1 MATTKM
7 TRQWDRWA
15 GTVEDIDQATR
26 LALDILG
33 QRSRTDP
40 PCQIEIAFPQRVTNA
55 ESPDALQTEIDI
67 RDLALI
73 RSIRINV
80 GAKRGLRATIH
91 IERDPPALT
100 VEVVGEDRTRVEGL
114 VSQLEEVLQRGRQRP
129 GSNNAIPGIA
139 FLSCFS
145 IVLLSVF
152 LLRAFR
158 TTSSQIGIDT
168 PAEYAWLFLT
178 LFAAIGSIFAI
189 LWLLPPLQLLRP
201 GEPTRLRR
209 FRLAVMA
216 FVGSLIV
223 SIAATVIYETMT

>member
-80 GAKRGLRATIH
+80 GAKRGPRATIH
-91 IERDPPALT
+91 VER
-100 VEVVGEDRTRVEGL
+100 
-114 VSQLEEVLQRGRQRP
+114 
-129 GSNNAIPGIA
+129 
-139 FLSCFS
+139 
-145 IVLLSVF
+145 
-152 LLRAFR
+152 
-158 TTSSQIGIDT
+158 
-168 PAEYAWLFLT
+168 
-178 LFAAIGSIFAI
+178 
-189 LWLLPPLQLLRP
+189 
-201 GEPTRLRR
+201 
-209 FRLAVMA
+209 
-216 FVGSLIV
+216 
-223 SIAATVIYETMT
+223 

>member
-1 MATTKM
+1 M
-7 TRQWDRWA
+7 TRQWERWA
-15 GTVEDIDQATR
+15 GTVQELERATWLAIDVLSQ
-26 LALDILG
+26 G
-33 QRSRTDP
+33 SRTEP
-40 PCQIEIAFPQRVTNA
+40 LCQIEIAFPQRVTNA

-91 IERDPPALT
+91 VERYPPVLT

-114 VSQLEEVLQRGRQRP
+114 ISQLEDVLRRGRQRP
-129 GSNNAIPGIA
+129 RSSDAIFG
-139 FLSCFS
+139 LVLLVSVS
-145 IVLLSVF
+145 IVFLGVF
-152 LLRAFR
+152 LWGAFHP
-158 TTSSQIGIDT
+158 TGSQGIET
-168 PAEYAWLFLT
+168 PAEGVWFLLT
-178 LFAAIGSIFAI
+178 LFVALGSSLAIF
-189 LWLLPPLQLLRP
+189 WLLPGLQLLRP

-223 SIAATVIYETMT
+223 SIVATVIYEAVT

>member
-1 MATTKM
+1 M
-7 TRQWDRWA
+7 A

-55 ESPDALQTEIDI
+55 DSPDALQTEIDI

-91 IERDPPALT
+91 VERNPPVLT

-114 VSQLEEVLQRGRQRP
+114 ISQLEDVLRRGRQRP
-129 GSNNAIPGIA
+129 GSSNVIGGVGI
-139 FLSCFS
+139 FLCFS
-145 IVLLSVF
+145 IVFISVSIW
-152 LLRAFR
+152 RAVE
-158 TTSSQIGIDT
+158 SGSEIVIDA
-168 PAEYAWLFLT
+168 PAEYIVLPLIVFGAL
-178 LFAAIGSIFAI
+178 GSFYAVP
-189 LWLLPPLQLLRP
+189 WLLPGLQLLKP
-201 GEPTRLRR
+201 GEQTRLRR
-209 FRLAVMA
+209 FRLAVLA
-216 FVGSLIV
+216 TLGSLIV
-223 SIAATVIYETMT
+223 SIVATVIYEAVR